1 MSGLVRWNRL
11 ISIHAPPRRSATHCC
26 GCLPCLQ
33 VKFQSTHPREGVR
46 LSLAV
51 TLGLFC
57 WNFNP
62 RTPAK
67 ECDRSSSDTG
77 PRNLDF
83 NPRTPAK
90 ECDNLQPQVTLT
102 GLTIS
107 IHAPPRR
114 SATDLE
120 ILSRCVKAI
129 SIHAPPRRSA
139 TPPRLSQNSIEV
151 LFQSTHPREGVRP
164 YDIQLYMMY
173 SFISIHAPPR
183 RSATFLWMSSTV
195 FKSHFNPRTPAKEC
209 DASQQVAIV

>member
-1 MSGLVRWNRL
+1 MLSGWSLGFQSTHPREGVRRQSALTRRPYFN
-11 ISIHAPPRRSATHCC
+11 ISIHAPPRRSAT
-26 GCLPCLQ
+26 
-33 VKFQSTHPREGVR
+33 VYADKVTVSVTTFQSTHPREGVR
-46 LSLAV
+46 HWSDHFDQLHLS
-51 TLGLFC
+51 
-57 WNFNP
+57 
-62 RTPAK
+62 
-67 ECDRSSSDTG
+67 
-77 PRNLDF
+77 
-83 NPRTPAK
+83 
-90 ECDNLQPQVTLT
+90 
-102 GLTIS
+102 IS

-209 DASQQVAIV
+209 DRNI

>member
-90 ECDNLQPQVTLT
+90 ECDRLGDSVPLRQSYFN
-102 GLTIS
+102 
-107 IHAPPRR
+107 PRTP
-114 SATDLE
+114 AKECD
-120 ILSRCVKAI
+120 
-129 SIHAPPRRSA
+129 A
-139 TPPRLSQNSIEV
+139 TPLIPEFNR
-151 LFQSTHPREGVRP
+151 
-164 YDIQLYMMY
+164 

-183 RSATFLWMSSTV
+183 RSATIRYSALHDV
-195 FKSHFNPRTPAKEC
+195 
-209 DASQQVAIV
+209 